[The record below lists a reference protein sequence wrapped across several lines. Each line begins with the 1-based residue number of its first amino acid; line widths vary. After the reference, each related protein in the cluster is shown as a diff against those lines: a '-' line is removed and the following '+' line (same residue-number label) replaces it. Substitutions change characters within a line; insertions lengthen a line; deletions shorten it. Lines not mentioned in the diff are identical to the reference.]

1 MNETHQE
8 NCVPSRV
15 QGHKAGTRHRMFQFN
30 RLANDSVIPQDGFV
44 EGCNELLGIGVPNNQ
59 DNKYEQL
66 AREE

>member
-1 MNETHQE
+1 
-8 NCVPSRV
+8 
-15 QGHKAGTRHRMFQFN
+15 MFQFN